1 MPVLGQVSRK
11 GENGIM
17 AEQTGILKK
26 LFDIQGELK
35 APKGQYNLFGKYNY
49 RSAED
54 IIEAVKPL
62 CRKHGAV
69 LTVTDDIVLIG
80 ERYYV
85 KATATLVSIDNG
97 EAIAIN
103 AYAREDF
110 DKKGMDGSQITGA
123 ASSYARKYALNGLF
137 CIDDTKD
144 ADTDEHAN
152 NRNNRPAPTPTV
164 NVTTGGKRGAPKQEE
179 PADPGDYVVQ
189 APGKSYNNKTLRD
202 LDATQKGKEL
212 LNAILDTQQQE
223 GTPGHDL
230 QKAIVRF
237 YSEKS
242 A

>member
-1 MPVLGQVSRK
+1 
-11 GENGIM
+11 M

-26 LFDIQGELK
+26 LLDIQTDLK
-35 APKGQYNLFGKYNY
+35 APKGQYNSFGKYKY

-54 IIEAVKPL
+54 ILEAVKPL
-62 CRKHGAV
+62 CKKHGAV
-69 LTVTDDIVLIG
+69 LILTDEIITIG
-80 ERYYV
+80 DQDHKKTEESVFTGNRYYV
-85 KATATLVSIDNG
+85 KASATLASVDGG
-97 EAIAIN
+97 EVCVC
-103 AYAREDF
+103 AYAREDY

-164 NVTTGGKRGAPKQEE
+164 NVTTGGKRNAPKQEE